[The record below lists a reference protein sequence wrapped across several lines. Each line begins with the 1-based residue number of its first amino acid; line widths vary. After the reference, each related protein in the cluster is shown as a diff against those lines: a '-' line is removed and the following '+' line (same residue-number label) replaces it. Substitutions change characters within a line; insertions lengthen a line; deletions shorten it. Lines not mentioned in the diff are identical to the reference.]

1 VHREKAIPGHTIKVC
16 GTFMPPYQQS
26 KRLWYPLARKL
37 GVIQSQTEHFTE
49 EKNFL
54 HPGKY

>member
-1 VHREKAIPGHTIKVC
+1 
-16 GTFMPPYQQS
+16 
-26 KRLWYPLARKL
+26 L